1 MLDQLQ
7 EELIAAMKT
16 GDKPRMTGLRNIIGK
31 LKASQIDK
39 GEELTGDESLKIL
52 KSAAKQ
58 LKESVEQYQKGGR
71 DDLAEKELFELSLL
85 EKYLPEQISEGKIRD
100 AVKNT
105 IQSSG
110 AESMQ
115 DIGKVMGLLM
125 KKLAGTVDGKLVQKI
140 VQEELSS

>member
-1 MLDQLQ
+1 MLGQLQ
-7 EELIAAMKT
+7 EELISAMKT

-39 GEELTGDESLKIL
+39 GEELTGNESLKIL

-58 LKESVEQYQKGGR
+58 LKESVEQYKKGGR

-85 EKYLPEQISEGKIRD
+85 DKYLPEQISEGKIRD

-105 IQSSG
+105 IKSTG

-115 DIGKVMGLLM
+115 EMGKVMGAVM
-125 KKLAGTVDGKLVQKI
+125 KDLAETADGKLVQQI
-140 VQEELSS
+140 VQEELN

>member
-7 EELIAAMKT
+7 EELIAAMKA

>member
-7 EELIAAMKT
+7 EELIAAMKA

-39 GEELTGDESLKIL
+39 GEVLTGEESLKIL

-58 LKESVEQYQKGGR
+58 LKESVEQYQRGGR

-115 DIGKVMGLLM
+115 DMGKVMGFLM
-125 KKLAGTVDGKLVQKI
+125 KELAGTVDGKQVQKI

>member
-7 EELIAAMKT
+7 EELISAMKA
-16 GDKPRMTGLRNIIGK
+16 GDKPKMTGLRNIIGK

-58 LKESVEQYQKGGR
+58 LKESVKQYKKGGR

-85 EKYLPEQISEGKIRD
+85 DKYLPEQLYQDEIRTT
-100 AVKNT
+100 VKNT
-105 IQSSG
+105 IKSTG

-115 DIGKVMGLLM
+115 EMGKVMGAVM
-125 KKLAGTVDGKLVQKI
+125 KEMAETADGKLVQQI
-140 VQEELSS
+140 VQEELN